1 MSASSPSSLSASSLV
16 LQVLQLHSQVQ
27 KQVGR
32 ALSAHGIGVS
42 EYLVLQR
49 LREASGQKL
58 GRSELAELVGL
69 SPSGVTRLLNPME
82 KIGLVAKED
91 NPRDARM
98 SWVTLTATGQQIA
111 VDAQVSFDHACAAT
125 FAHLGAAEVAALLSA
140 IQSAVR

>member
-1 MSASSPSSLSASSLV
+1 MNTTASSPAAALV
-16 LQVLQLHSQVQ
+16 LQLLQLHSQVQ

-32 ALSAHGIGVS
+32 SLSAHGIGVS

-49 LREASGQKL
+49 LHQAAEQKL

-98 SWVTLTATGQQIA
+98 SWVTLTETGQQIA
-111 VDAQVSFDHACAAT
+111 RDAQVSFAHAAAAM
-125 FAHLGAAEVAALLSA
+125 FAHLDAAEVAALAAGLQGA
-140 IQSAVR
+140 TRRT